1 MHLYIENIYRIDDN
15 CWKHSHRLL
24 FTTYIR
30 ESEEY
35 HMSMMIERLEG
46 MVNRYHEI
54 TELMM
59 SPEVVS
65 DNKQLAKLGK
75 EQADLTQVV
84 EAYTEYKKV
93 MQEVEEAKELL
104 KEDDKELRE
113 MAELEIAE
121 GEPKIEEL
129 LNKLEILLIPK
140 DPNDSHNAIIEIR
153 GAAGGDEGNIFAGD
167 LYRMYVKYAES
178 RGWKIETIEMDSCE
192 AGGFSLVGFMVKGDG
207 AYGAFKFES
216 GSHRVQRVP
225 KTESQGRIHT
235 STATVLVSP
244 EIEAEDF
251 DIDMNDLEIETMRAS
266 GAGGQHV
273 NKTDS
278 AVRIVHKPTGI
289 VVKCQDGRS
298 QHENRATALMT
309 IRSRVYEEHQRKL
322 EEEAGTER
330 RSKIGT
336 GDRAEKIRTYNYP
349 QNRVTDHRIGYNVNQ
364 LDRIM
369 EGRLEDMFNALQS
382 ADQQVKLAGEQK

>member
-1 MHLYIENIYRIDDN
+1 
-15 CWKHSHRLL
+15 
-24 FTTYIR
+24 
-30 ESEEY
+30 
-35 HMSMMIERLEG
+35 MSIMIERLEG

-54 TELMM
+54 NELMM
-59 SPEVVS
+59 DPSVVS
-65 DNKQLAKLGK
+65 DNKMLAKLGK

-84 EAYTEYKKV
+84 ETYTQYKEAV
-93 MQEVEEAKELL
+93 QQLEEAKELM
-104 KEDDKELRE
+104 KDDDKEMRE
-113 MAELEIAE
+113 MAEMEIAE
-121 GEPKIEEL
+121 AEPKIEEYMQ
-129 LNKLEILLIPK
+129 KLEILLIPK
-140 DPNDSHNAIIEIR
+140 DPNDSHNAIVEIR

-167 LYRMYVKYAES
+167 LYRMYAKYAES
-178 RGWKIETIEMDSCE
+178 KGWKIETIEMDDCE
-192 AGGFSLVGFMVKGDG
+192 AGGFSLVSFMVKGDG
-207 AYGAFKFES
+207 AYGTFKFES

-244 EIEAEDF
+244 EIEADDF

-278 AVRIVHKPTGI
+278 AVRVVHKPTGI
-289 VVKCQDGRS
+289 TVKCQDGRS

-322 EEEAGTER
+322 EEAAGSER

-369 EGRLEDMFNALQS
+369 EGRCEEMFNALIT
-382 ADQQVKLAGEQK
+382 ADQQAKLAGSKG